1 MEKEYKNKI
10 QKLYKILW
18 RKIDSNYHICSANTT
33 DYHYQISPLSSL
45 LDLSLLQKQ
54 NKGAN

>member
-33 DYHYQISPLSSL
+33 DYHYQISPLIIKL
-45 LDLSLLQKQ
+45 ILYLK
-54 NKGAN
+54 